1 MLQIMQSFMAC
12 KYNMVNVEN
21 LCRQLIKDNVGIYYV
36 QSDVKIYIMCNIN
49 YLLFQ
54 QTCKQVIKRDPNVNQ
69 VGNIY
74 YFVSLTSNVTFCSAC
89 ISGLVLDYTS
99 QKCVVQKEIQFTQ
112 ITCNGYITVSS
123 DLAGNLFDQISL
135 CSLSSDSLVT
145 SNSTI
150 NFETTVPVSQST
162 AIGLFSLT
170 SVFSNVLV
178 KGELTVKQSKSSSQV
193 FIGTLTGLMNQ
204 NTFIQNCS
212 INIVLK
218 LDSAS
223 ASTVFKSGGLV
234 GMIQGKYLLRVQ
246 NCSVQLQVEGN
257 NQADNI
263 LKSWYC
269 VSGGIVG
276 HLHLVPTLQIDN
288 TNTTLNILTTRSAG
302 GFLGL
307 LQGGIV
313 LITNSLSKGTLKAFA
328 CGGMLG
334 EAGAPGLTPTQT
346 QQVTLDSVRSELLLT
361 GTKLGAVIGQGCQMT
376 MIRFAGTNSFYS
388 NGICFAGSSN
398 GLSFAGV
405 PGC

>member
-36 QSDVKIYIMCNIN
+36 QSDVKMYIMCNIN

-74 YFVSLTSNVTFCSAC
+74 YFVSSTSNVTFCSAC

-145 SNSTI
+145 SNSII

-361 GTKLGAVIGQGCQMT
+361 GTKLGAVIGQG
-376 MIRFAGTNSFYS
+376 
-388 NGICFAGSSN
+388 
-398 GLSFAGV
+398 V
-405 PGC
+405 K